1 MTGTTGD
8 RMMIK
13 RSYPIGDI
21 TRRGSLYGSATIKK
35 YGGIEH
41 TDKFGTDL
49 AMRSATPPPI
59 VEYDAYLKS
68 RNIRFVSHNHKT
80 QKTGYR
86 LRRIVVMRRNGSSW
100 KECGEAVGVSAS
112 LAKEWVEFL
121 PLELAV

>member
-1 MTGTTGD
+1 M
-8 RMMIK
+8 K

-21 TRRGSLYGSATIKK
+21 TRRRSLYGSAATKQ

-41 TDKFGTDL
+41 IDKFGTDL
-49 AMRSATPPPI
+49 AMRSATPPP
-59 VEYDAYLKS
+59 VAEYDAYLKS
-68 RNIRFVSHNHKT
+68 RNVRFSIHNHSA

-100 KECGEAVGVSAS
+100 KECGEAVGVSATQ
-112 LAKEWVEFL
+112 AREWVEFL